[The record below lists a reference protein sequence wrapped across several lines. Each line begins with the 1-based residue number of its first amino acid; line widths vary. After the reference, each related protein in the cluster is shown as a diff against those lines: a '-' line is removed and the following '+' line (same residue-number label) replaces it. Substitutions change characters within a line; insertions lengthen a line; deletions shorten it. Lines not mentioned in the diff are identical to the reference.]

1 MFVVNYKSSF
11 ESPKQI
17 RKDCLPFRE
26 KQNKTKQKR
35 NFSGHG
41 ALCIVDVVYGQSPF
55 LLREGDSEVSQGL

>member
-26 KQNKTKQKR
+26 KKC

-41 ALCIVDVVYGQSPF
+41 ALCSVDVVYGQCPF
-55 LLREGDSEVSQGL
+55 VSEKETLK

>member
-17 RKDCLPFRE
+17 TKDCLPFRE
-26 KQNKTKQKR
+26 NKTKQKR

-55 LLREGDSEVSQGL
+55 LPREGDSEVSQGL